1 MFSKFKK
8 EAKDALRG
16 NYGVFIILMILEL
29 LVPGTFLIWFGL
41 GAILTGL
48 TVLMVSGLTLS
59 TQVLV
64 FVIMSLICV
73 AFGIFVYAK
82 VFGKNKEEEL
92 NQKTGANR
100 YIGSRFT
107 VIEPI
112 KNGRGK
118 IAVGDSVWIAISDK
132 EFKEGDEITVTG
144 VKGTQLIVE

>member
-1 MFSKFKK
+1 MQAFFSSWGMWSWMS
-8 EAKDALRG
+8 L
-16 NYGVFIILMILEL
+16 GVILMILEL
-29 LVPGTFLIWFGL
+29 LIPGTFLIWFGL

-48 TVLMVSGLTLS
+48 TVLMFSGLSVSAQL
-59 TQVLV
+59 LI

-82 VFGKNKEEEL
+82 IFGPNKE
-92 NQKTGANR
+92 NDANKKTGANR

-107 VIEPI
+107 VVEPI

-118 IAVGDSVWIAISDK
+118 ITVGDSVWIALSDK
-132 EFKEGDEITVTG
+132 DFKKGDEITVIG

>member
-1 MFSKFKK
+1 MQTFFSTW
-8 EAKDALRG
+8 
-16 NYGVFIILMILEL
+16 GVWSWMSLGVILMILEL

-118 IAVGDSVWIAISDK
+118 IAVGDSVWIAISNKD
-132 EFKEGDEITVTG
+132 FKKGDEITVTG

>member
-1 MFSKFKK
+1 MQTLFETWSIWSWMS
-8 EAKDALRG
+8 L
-16 NYGVFIILMILEL
+16 GVILMILEL

-48 TVLMVSGLTLS
+48 TILIFTGLSAS
-59 TQVLV
+59 TQLLI

-82 VFGKNKEEEL
+82 IFGKNKDNEH
-92 NQKTGANR
+92 NKKTGAHR
-100 YIGSRFT
+100 YVGNRFT
-107 VIEPI
+107 VAEPF

-118 IAVGDSVWIAISDK
+118 ITVGDSVWIAVSDK
-132 EFKEGDEITVTG
+132 EFKKGDEVTVID

>member
-1 MFSKFKK
+1 MQAFFSSWGMWSWMS
-8 EAKDALRG
+8 L
-16 NYGVFIILMILEL
+16 GVILMILEL
-29 LVPGTFLIWFGL
+29 LIPGTFLIWFGL

-48 TVLMVSGLTLS
+48 TVLMFSGLSVSAQL
-59 TQVLV
+59 LI

-82 VFGKNKEEEL
+82 IFGPNKE
-92 NQKTGANR
+92 NDSNKKTGANR

-107 VIEPI
+107 VVDPI

-118 IAVGDSVWIAISDK
+118 IAVGDSVWIALSDK
-132 EFKEGDEITVTG
+132 DFKKGDEITVVG